1 MMKQKIAM
9 SIGCLVLAG
18 LSGCCN
24 INAHASSYEERA
36 GIYRGTRDFYPELV
50 HVFIGP
56 FCPGTCAYVP
66 IHNAILGLPI
76 CSVMISLEIVADTVT
91 FPYDSCV
98 SMIETQNDE
107 K

>member
-1 MMKQKIAM
+1 MKKKIAM

-24 INAHASSYEERA
+24 IDAHRSDSKQPA
-36 GIYRGTRDFYPELV
+36 GMYRGTRDFYPELV
-50 HVFIGP
+50 RVFIGP
-56 FCPGTCAYVP
+56 LFPGTCAYVP
-66 IHNAILGLPI
+66 IHGAILGLPI

-98 SMIETQNDE
+98 SVIGTPNDE
-107 K
+107 E